1 MEDLIGNVADA
12 TFDQYFNAPASV
24 VVYGIANCEGCAY
37 MDGVLAEVAPE
48 FQNKV
53 RFGKGKMH
61 VPGAAR
67 EIKKRFSFETYP
79 TIHFFTTTPC
89 SRTSVQ
95 SPVSSNEPTP
105 TWPQVNVVSVATIAG
120 VFMSS
125 K

>member
-67 EIKKRFSFETYP
+67 EMRQELDRFKRELGAEGGERSAAADRP
-79 TIHFFTTTPC
+79 
-89 SRTSVQ
+89 RD
-95 SPVSSNEPTP
+95 
-105 TWPQVNVVSVATIAG
+105 
-120 VFMSS
+120 
-125 K
+125 

>member
-79 TIHFFTTTPC
+79 TIHFYSNGQLLE
-89 SRTSVQ
+89 SREGKMDPASFRAAIQ
-95 SPVSSNEPTP
+95 S
-105 TWPQVNVVSVATIAG
+105 ILL
-120 VFMSS
+120 
-125 K
+125 KH